1 MNEQNV
7 IPTVTFGKYGFTII
21 DNTMEY
27 NGRTFSRSFK
37 IGSPSYPDCVN
48 VTVSYNQDNRPI
60 KAHIPTLTSHE
71 KCAIRGEMEGGENS
85 VGMIKVL
92 LRHIHSKIP
101 EITSFT
107 FEDYSKIEC
116 GTEEEKKKKEDR
128 PLGTPAYPVSLF
140 YFSLA
145 FNGMTWYEKHFH
157 AKLVE
162 DAQYRTYRDNVKR
175 ICGTKESKMSFENFI
190 AISIPTVEQI
200 QELQSYYEKADTY
213 HEFFT
218 SIPYE
223 RRCPL
228 VRTWI
233 HTFMAHILKGVFQHT
248 DWIIDVNTMDNPP
261 IVMGGKRGKRVRGT
275 RKKGMC
281 RTYYCP
287 KGRIYLGGTQDNSI
301 MAD

>member
-1 MNEQNV
+1 
-7 IPTVTFGKYGFTII
+7 
-21 DNTMEY
+21 
-27 NGRTFSRSFK
+27 
-37 IGSPSYPDCVN
+37 
-48 VTVSYNQDNRPI
+48 
-60 KAHIPTLTSHE
+60 
-71 KCAIRGEMEGGENS
+71 MEGGENS

-92 LRHIHSKIP
+92 LRYIHSKIP

-116 GTEEEKKKKEDR
+116 GTEEEKKEKEDR
-128 PLGTPAYPVSLF
+128 PLGTHAYPVSLF

-145 FNGMTWYEKHFH
+145 FNGMTWYEKHFR

-175 ICGTKESKMSFENFI
+175 ICETKESKMSFEDFI
-190 AISIPTVEQI
+190 AISTPTVEQI
-200 QELQSYYEKADTY
+200 QELQSYYEKANTY
-213 HEFFT
+213 HEFFI
-218 SIPYE
+218 SIPYK

-233 HTFMAHILKGVFQHT
+233 HNFMAHILKGVFQHT
-248 DWIIDVNTMDNPP
+248 DWVINVNTMDNP
-261 IVMGGKRGKRVRGT
+261 ILMGGKRNT
-275 RKKGMC
+275 RKKSMC

>member
-1 MNEQNV
+1 MNNQHA
-7 IPTVTFGKYGFTII
+7 TFGKYGFTII
-21 DNTMEY
+21 DNTLEY
-27 NGRTFSRSFK
+27 GGRIFSRSFK

-48 VTVSYNQDNRPI
+48 VSVSYNQDNRPI

-71 KCAIRGEMEGGENS
+71 KCAISGTMEGGENS

-107 FEDYSKIEC
+107 FEDYSKLEC
-116 GTEEEKKKKEDR
+116 GTKEEKEDR
-128 PLGTPAYPVSLF
+128 PLGTHAYPVSLF

-145 FNGMTWYEKHFH
+145 FNGMTWYEKHFR

-162 DAQYRTYRDNVKR
+162 DVQYRTYRDNVKR
-175 ICGTKESKMSFENFI
+175 ICETKESKMSFEDFI
-190 AISIPTVEQI
+190 AISTPTVEQI

-213 HEFFT
+213 HKFFT

-233 HTFMAHILKGVFQHT
+233 HNFMAHILKGVFQHT
-248 DWIIDVNTMDNPP
+248 DWVIDVKTMDNP
-261 IVMGGKRGKRVRGT
+261 ILLGGKRGKRST